1 MERRGETNRSL
12 VALYATRQ
20 RHRQRERLLSSPLP
34 ERKVHQFGRRPATRS
49 SRRHLPP
56 ALLLGGLSALL
67 ASPGVVNAATTH
79 LIRPGETLSEIAARY
94 GTTVQVLAELNSIA
108 DPDYILAGSELR
120 ISEASSV
127 TARRHRV
134 QNGET
139 LTEIAREYGVTV
151 EAIAAANG
159 LADPDVVLA
168 GAELTI
174 PTKSEVPA
182 SGQPESLIHV
192 VAPGE
197 TLSAIARRYGLDVS
211 ALLQANGLPD
221 PDRIFKGQ
229 MLRVPAARPTAAQS
243 GEGVL
248 LSGVPAL
255 RQSLPLSCESAALS
269 MVTAYYGRQVS
280 EWVFIENMPYHPNP
294 HRGFRGD
301 MNGAFGG
308 TDDYGVYAEPLVPL
322 LERYG
327 FQAQVV
333 YTQGDASVLRSEID
347 RGRPVVVWM
356 TNMASVQ
363 PRLTAE
369 YAGETFTLVPQ
380 EHVVVVYG
388 YDQEWVYVA
397 DPGDGQYRAFSWE
410 DFMRSW
416 GYFDG
421 MALLIS
427 PAPWG

>member
-1 MERRGETNRSL
+1 
-12 VALYATRQ
+12 
-20 RHRQRERLLSSPLP
+20 
-34 ERKVHQFGRRPATRS
+34 
-49 SRRHLPP
+49 
-56 ALLLGGLSALL
+56 
-67 ASPGVVNAATTH
+67 
-79 LIRPGETLSEIAARY
+79 
-94 GTTVQVLAELNSIA
+94 
-108 DPDYILAGSELR
+108 
-120 ISEASSV
+120 
-127 TARRHRV
+127 
-134 QNGET
+134 
-139 LTEIAREYGVTV
+139 
-151 EAIAAANG
+151 
-159 LADPDVVLA
+159 
-168 GAELTI
+168 
-174 PTKSEVPA
+174 
-182 SGQPESLIHV
+182 
-192 VAPGE
+192 
-197 TLSAIARRYGLDVS
+197 
-211 ALLQANGLPD
+211 
-221 PDRIFKGQ
+221 
-229 MLRVPAARPTAAQS
+229 
-243 GEGVL
+243 
-248 LSGVPAL
+248 
-255 RQSLPLSCESAALS
+255 
-269 MVTAYYGRQVS
+269 
-280 EWVFIENMPYHPNP
+280 MPYHPNP

-322 LERYG
+322 LERCG
-327 FQAQVV
+327 LQAQVV
-333 YTQGDASVLRSEID
+333 YAQGDASVLRSEID

>member
-1 MERRGETNRSL
+1 MERQRETNRSL

-20 RHRQRERLLSSPLP
+20 RQRQREGLLVVPLP
-34 ERKVHQFGRRPATRS
+34 APRVRRFGRRPRNKL
-49 SRRHLPP
+49 RLRQLPP
-56 ALLLGGLSALL
+56 AVLLGGLSALL
-67 ASPGVVNAATTH
+67 VGPTAAGAATTH
-79 LIRPGETLSEIAARY
+79 LIQPGETLSEIAARY
-94 GTTVQVLAELNSIA
+94 RTTVQALAQLNGIA
-108 DPDYILAGSELR
+108 NPDFILAGHELLL
-120 ISEASSV
+120 SEASSSA
-127 TARRHRV
+127 ARRHRV
-134 QNGET
+134 QPGET
-139 LTEIAREYGVTV
+139 LTGIARQYGVTV
-151 EAIAAANG
+151 DAIAAANG
-159 LADPDVVLA
+159 LADPDRLLA
-168 GAELTI
+168 GSELVI
-174 PTKSEVPA
+174 PADERAPALSE
-182 SGQPESLIHV
+182 SESLVHV

-197 TLSAIARRYGLDVS
+197 TLGGIARRYGVDV
-211 ALLQANGLPD
+211 AVLVQVNGLPD
-221 PDRIFKGQ
+221 PDRIFAGQ
-229 MLRVPAARPTAAQS
+229 MLRVPSSRPTTAQS
-243 GEGVL
+243 GKGML

-255 RQSLPLSCESAALS
+255 QQSLPLSCESAALS

-294 HRGFRGD
+294 HRGFRGN

-333 YTQGDASVLRSEID
+333 YAQGDAAVLRSEID

-369 YAGETFTLVPQ
+369 YEGESFSLVPQ

-388 YDQEWVYVA
+388 YDQDWVYVA
-397 DPGDGQYRAFSWE
+397 DPGDGRYRAFGWD

-421 MALLIS
+421 MALLVT
-427 PAPWG
+427 PAI

>member
-1 MERRGETNRSL
+1 MERQREGNRSL

-20 RHRQRERLLSSPLP
+20 RQRQREGLLVVPLP
-34 ERKVHQFGRRPATRS
+34 EPRVRRFGRRPPKALRLKQ
-49 SRRHLPP
+49 LPP
-56 ALLLGGLSALL
+56 AVLLGGLSALL
-67 ASPGVVNAATTH
+67 VGPTAAGAATTH
-79 LIRPGETLSEIAARY
+79 LIQPGETLSEIAARY
-94 GTTVQVLAELNSIA
+94 GTTVQALAQLNGIA
-108 DPDYILAGSELR
+108 DPDFILAGHELLL
-120 ISEASSV
+120 SEASSAA
-127 TARRHRV
+127 ARRHRV
-134 QNGET
+134 QEGET
-139 LTEIAREYGVTV
+139 LAEIARQYGVTV
-151 EAIAAANG
+151 QAIAAANG
-159 LADPDVVLA
+159 LADPDRLLA
-168 GAELTI
+168 GSELVI
-174 PTKSEVPA
+174 PADGRAPALSE
-182 SGQPESLIHV
+182 PESLVHV

-197 TLSAIARRYGLDVS
+197 TLGGIARRYGVDV
-211 ALLQANGLPD
+211 AVLMQVNGLPD
-221 PDRIFKGQ
+221 PDRIFEGQ
-229 MLRVPAARPTAAQS
+229 MLRVPASRPTTAQS

-248 LSGVPAL
+248 LSGVPAFQ
-255 RQSLPLSCESAALS
+255 QSLPLSCESAALS

-301 MNGAFGG
+301 MNGVFGG

-333 YTQGDASVLRSEID
+333 YAQDDAAVLRSEID

-363 PRLTAE
+363 PRLTGE
-369 YAGETFTLVPQ
+369 YEGETFSLVPQ

-388 YDQEWVYVA
+388 YDQDWVYVA
-397 DPGDGQYRAFSWE
+397 DPGDGRYRAFAWD

-421 MALLIS
+421 MALLVS
-427 PAPWG
+427 PAA